1 MYYDNGLYSSRQGFE
16 YAAKKFRELEEAEEE
31 KRVTLIRI
39 DNNRR
44 RTLFPEGV
52 FRATTSYGKIILD

>member
-39 DNNRR
+39 DNKRR
-44 RTLFPEGV
+44 RTLFP
-52 FRATTSYGKIILD
+52 

>member
-16 YAAKKFRELEEAEEE
+16 YAAKKFRELEEAEQDE
-31 KRVTLIRI
+31 RVTPIRME
-39 DNNRR
+39 NKRR

-52 FRATTSYGKIILD
+52 FGATASCGKMILD